1 VKWGKIKKERKKKI
15 QALSKTDFACI
26 LKIVCPA

>member
-1 VKWGKIKKERKKKI
+1 MEKAGKKKEKKKKI

-26 LKIVCPA
+26 LEIVCPA